1 MAISIA
7 MTDYPSD
14 PDWSDDDRSHP
25 LITPTDWD
33 FLTTEGYFDDHAR
46 PSVSRSQQRQNIRA
60 RIRNGLLDLSLLFDQ
75 LDPDEITT
83 ILSTEQG
90 GPDEW
95 ERQSEEAIANSLAFV
110 LYGAGITSHMGESGK
125 FHGRTRRLFKE
136 TVYRAGKKV
145 GERDGSH
152 GPYLVEDADYNID
165 ATRIP
170 RVNLIRDLEEGR
182 ELHPSAVRMLLE
194 MEDVDTAPV
203 QEELRKMLL
212 DDTDGE

>member
-1 MAISIA
+1 
-7 MTDYPSD
+7 MTDCPSD

-33 FLTTEGYFDDHAR
+33 FLTTEGFFDDHAR

-60 RIRNGLLDLSLLFDQ
+60 RVRNALLDLSLLFDQ
-75 LDPDEITT
+75 LDPNEIITV
-83 ILSTEQG
+83 LSTKQG
-90 GPDEW
+90 GPNEW
-95 ERQSEEAIANSLAFV
+95 RQQDEEAISDALAFV
-110 LYGAGITSHMGESGK
+110 LFGIGITDLMRSG
-125 FHGRTRRLFKE
+125 GRDYGSSRSLFE
-136 TVYRAGKKV
+136 DAVYRAGKKS
-145 GERDGSH
+145 GQLEGSP
-152 GPYLVEDADYNID
+152 GPYLVENTNLDID

-170 RVNLIRDLEEGR
+170 RPNLLHDLEEGR